1 MGQQREDET
10 ARVLGQP
17 ARWWLVLIL
26 GALSA
31 MAPLSIDMYLPSLP
45 DMAASFGV
53 SATAAQLSITFC
65 LLGLAVGQLV
75 AGPVSDSRGRRVPL
89 LAGLALYSVAS
100 ILCAWTPSIWL
111 LIGLRLV
118 QGLSGAAGIVIAR
131 TMARDYFSGPRL
143 TEFFGL
149 LMLVNGAAPVLAP
162 VIGAQILRVTSWHGV
177 FVVLF
182 GVGVVILVGVM
193 FGLPESLPADRRR
206 SGELRDT
213 LSTMRGLVANR
224 EFMGAAVGQYLVYA
238 GMFAYIGGSPFVLQT
253 LFHLSP
259 QVFSAVFAT
268 NGVGIIA
275 AGQVTSHWTRRLG
288 ERRLMLIGA
297 WAAGIA
303 SLVLL
308 TALLLQWGLW
318 AILPPLFVVVSS
330 VGTVST
336 AGTSLALQKQGH
348 VAGSASGVL
357 GLGQM
362 LLGAAAAPLVGL
374 GGSHSAWPM
383 GLVIAVCDVSAV
395 IFSVWLVR
403 P

>member
-1 MGQQREDET
+1 
-10 ARVLGQP
+10 
-17 ARWWLVLIL
+17 
-26 GALSA
+26 

-45 DMAASFGV
+45 AMAASYGV
-53 SATAAQLSITFC
+53 SASAAQLSITFC

-75 AGPVSDSRGRRVPL
+75 AGPISDSRGRQGPL
-89 LAGLALYSVAS
+89 LVGLGLYSLAS
-100 ILCAWTPSIWL
+100 IFCAWSPSIWV

-131 TMARDYFSGPRL
+131 TMARDYFSGPAL

-182 GVGVVILVGVM
+182 GAAVVILAAVVWR
-193 FGLPESLPADRRR
+193 LPESLPPERRR

-213 LSTMRGLVANR
+213 LSTMRGLLGNR

-259 QVFSAVFAT
+259 QTFSAVFAT
-268 NGVGIIA
+268 NGLGIIA
-275 AGQVTSHWTRRLG
+275 AGQAASYWARRAG
-288 ERRLMLIGA
+288 ERRLLLLGA
-297 WAAGIA
+297 WAAGTA
-303 SLVLL
+303 SVVLL
-308 TALLLQWGLW
+308 AALLLHWGLW

-362 LLGAAAAPLVGL
+362 LLGAVAAPLVGL
-374 GGSHSAWPM
+374 AGAHSAWPM
-383 GLVIAVCDVSAV
+383 GAVIAVCDVSAV
-395 IFSVWLVR
+395 ICCGFMVR
-403 P
+403 PQHRV